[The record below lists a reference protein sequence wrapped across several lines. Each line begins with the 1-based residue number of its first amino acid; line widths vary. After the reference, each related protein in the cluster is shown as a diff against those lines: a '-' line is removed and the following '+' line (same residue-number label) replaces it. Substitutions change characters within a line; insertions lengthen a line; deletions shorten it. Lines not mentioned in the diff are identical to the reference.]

1 MDLNTAKG
9 KLNNNEYYSVS
20 EVLADLRII
29 WDNCRQFNAEGSD
42 ILNMAENC
50 SALLES
56 LVEVS
61 YYNAC
66 ACVKW
71 VCFCSHGSVF
81 NKSDDDCAPVI

>member
-9 KLNNNEYYSVS
+9 KLTNNEYYSVS
-20 EVLADLRII
+20 EALADLRII

-50 SALLES
+50 SVMLES

-61 YYNAC
+61 DSLLC
-66 ACVKW
+66 M
-71 VCFCSHGSVF
+71 
-81 NKSDDDCAPVI
+81 

>member
-1 MDLNTAKG
+1 MDLNTAKS
-9 KLNNNEYYSVS
+9 KLTNNEYYSVS
-20 EVLADLRII
+20 EALADLRII

-61 YYNAC
+61 DYLLC
-66 ACVKW
+66 M
-71 VCFCSHGSVF
+71 
-81 NKSDDDCAPVI
+81 